1 MMTKQ
6 FELRL
11 IGAEAPDGQL
21 DAAHLISILSDLQ
34 ELAVRLGR
42 PVTDS
47 AEVGRPSQLLDQV
60 ARLRVGL
67 APGSTRIQ
75 FERCTTDG
83 SLAFDLD
90 HERQVDEAFEKI
102 IEGIASD
109 ARDAWVTDPIA
120 ETAAHL
126 IASLTNAAPEIEFSV
141 DHAVRKRF
149 KTADVHRETWRRAPR
164 EVDEQTVVLVGRL
177 EKVDIGRHDFRI
189 RDDVGNEFT
198 IPKVQDDQSVM
209 HLIGSHVSVAG
220 RPERDTAGRVTTL
233 REAQIEMA
241 ADPFAGAGIPAAVE
255 LEQLISSVPG
265 PKPGGIV
272 DLSDQEIEA
281 FYTALRG

>member
-1 MMTKQ
+1 MTKQ

-21 DAAHLISILSDLQ
+21 DAAHLISILADLQ

-42 PVTDS
+42 PATDS
-47 AEVGRPSQLLDQV
+47 AALGRPSQLLDQV

-102 IEGIASD
+102 IEGIATD
-109 ARDAWVTDPIA
+109 AREAWVTDPIA
-120 ETAAHL
+120 ESAAHL
-126 IASLTNAAPEIEFSV
+126 IASLTSAAPEVEFSV
-141 DHAVRKRF
+141 DHTVRKRF
-149 KTADVHRETWRRAPR
+149 KTADLHRETWRRAPR

-209 HLIGSHVSVAG
+209 HLIGSYVAVSG
-220 RPERDTAGRVTTL
+220 RPERDVAGRVTSL
-233 REAQIEMA
+233 REAHIELA
-241 ADPFAGAGIPAAVE
+241 PNPVAGAEIPAAIT
-255 LEQLISSVPG
+255 LEDIMASAPG
-265 PKPGGIV
+265 PIPGGIP
-272 DLSDQEIEA
+272 DLTDDEIEA
-281 FYTALRG
+281 FYEALRG